1 VSADALAD
9 ADRFRLSVLSAVAL
23 ALVAQDERQ
32 IEPPAARL
40 PASAFMFIVVPQ
52 GIRDATIA
60 GFRAAVIV

>member
-9 ADRFRLSVLSAVAL
+9 ADRFRLTFSV
-23 ALVAQDERQ
+23 
-32 IEPPAARL
+32 PT
-40 PASAFMFIVVPQ
+40 SAFMFIVVPQ